1 MIKIIDKKECCG
13 CYACKNICPKDCID
27 MNIDEEGFWYPK
39 VDTKKCINC
48 NLCEKVCPFIEDPK
62 KEEFNHTAYACKNKN
77 EQVRLES
84 SSGGV
89 FSNLCEYVIGK
100 GGVVFGAAFNENLEV
115 EHMEATTIEECK
127 KFRGSKYVQSKV
139 GDCYI
144 KIKEYLNDGRLVLFS
159 GVPCQIEGLNLY
171 LRKSYSNLI
180 NVDVICHGVPSPLVF
195 SIYKMTLSKEYLS
208 NIVDIK
214 FRDKTEGWKKF
225 SYLTKFE
232 NNSIYRKLLNE
243 DNYMKGFLSDLYLR
257 PSCYDCKSKD
267 FKSNSDILLGD
278 YWGIQDIHPEFDDDK
293 GVSLVIVNSIKGKE
307 VFDCIYNN
315 MDVIDT
321 NIDYA
326 ITKNT
331 PIIKSVTYNK
341 NRDKFFSELK
351 YNNLY
356 YLIDKYTKLPLISKI
371 IINIRIILSKLKMRI
386 LNYNKK

>member
-48 NLCEKVCPFIEDPK
+48 NLCEKVCPFIEDPQ
-62 KEEFNHTAYACKNKN
+62 KEEFNHIAYACKNKN

-115 EHMEATTIEECK
+115 EHMEANTIEDCK
-127 KFRGSKYVQSKV
+127 KFRGSKYVQSKI
-139 GDCYI
+139 GDCY
-144 KIKEYLNDGRLVLFS
+144 KKAKGYLEKGKLVLFS
-159 GVPCQIEGLNLY
+159 GVFCQIEGLNLY
-171 LRKSYSNLI
+171 LRKKYNNLI
-180 NVDVICHGVPSPLVF
+180 TLDIICHGVPSPFVF
-195 SIYKMTLSKEYLS
+195 SVYKNALELKNNSKLE
-208 NIVDIK
+208 NII
-214 FRDKTEGWKKF
+214 FRDSSESWRNYNYKIV
-225 SYLTKFE
+225 FE
-232 NNSIYRKLLNE
+232 NKKEIIDLFKNNIYS
-243 DNYMKGFLSDLYLR
+243 KGFLNDLYLR

-293 GVSLVIVNSIKGKE
+293 GVSLVVVNTIKGKE

-321 NIDYA
+321 NLDYA
-326 ITKNT
+326 ITNN
-331 PIIKSVTYNK
+331 PSIIKSVTYNK
-341 NRDKFFSELK
+341 NREKFFSNLNDNNLEELIETYTKITIYTKVKNKLK
-351 YNNLY
+351 YIL
-356 YLIDKYTKLPLISKI
+356 KRC
-371 IINIRIILSKLKMRI
+371 IRRD
-386 LNYNKK
+386 